1 MNLTLPGQVCVVG
14 SGDRDLE
21 SMLAAAGLRPTAAAT
36 ADLASLAHP
45 SAHPAPVLVV
55 DLRGGRQFPPALSDL
70 KRAHPRTAIVLVVGA
85 PDTSLMLEAIRC
97 GVTECVVEPLR
108 EADLL
113 AAVRRMGE
121 TEAAPGAGQVF
132 GIVGAKGGV
141 GTTTV
146 AVNIATELARVAP
159 GQTLLVDLHLSHGD
173 AAVMLGVEPR
183 FSVVDA
189 LQNTHRL
196 DESVLRGLV
205 TKTAAG
211 VDLLASSDTWTAAT
225 PVEGVTQL
233 IALTARLY
241 RYVVLDLPRAGSW
254 TIDALGDLTRV
265 VVVANQE
272 VSTVRHASNL
282 VATLQR
288 RCGRERVSVVVSRF
302 DPQSG
307 IRRQD
312 IEQVIKQPISHVV
325 PSDYR
330 LALRAQHA
338 GRPLSL
344 DNHSRLAASFRE
356 LSRDLAGIKPP
367 PAAAAG
373 ASSLFGLL
381 TGRRS

>member
-1 MNLTLPGQVCVVG
+1 MSPIVPGQVCVVG
-14 SGDRDLE
+14 PGDRDLE
-21 SMLAAAGLRPTAAAT
+21 SMLSAAGLRPTAAT
-36 ADLASLAHP
+36 IADLASLAHP
-45 SAHPAPVLVV
+45 SAHPARVLVV
-55 DLRGGRQFPPALSDL
+55 DLRGAAQFPPALSDL
-70 KRAHPRTAIVLVVGA
+70 KRAHPSTAIVLVVGA

-97 GVTECVVEPLR
+97 GVTECVVEPLT

-121 TEAAPGAGQVF
+121 TEPAPGSGQVF

-146 AVNIATELARVAP
+146 AVNIAAELARVAP
-159 GQTLLVDLHLSHGD
+159 GQTLLVDLHLAHGD

-233 IALTARLY
+233 IALAARLY

-254 TIDALGDLTRV
+254 TIEVLGDLTRV

-356 LSRDLAGIKPP
+356 LSRDLAGLKPA

-373 ASSLFGLL
+373 AGSLFGLL